1 MSNYRNLTTE
11 EIENIIARTAPT
23 IAGYITRFKNEIEVK
38 VLKNSA
44 VLNLPLHPENV
55 CELKLVNQLEKAVQE
70 VLKVKTI
77 TTYLKMS
84 KDYLSV
90 QTYQRFTKTTAIYPH
105 HQATNYLGLGLAS
118 EAGEVAGVLKKWV
131 RGDYSTQEA
140 REKLIKELGDVLW
153 YVARLADEQGIP
165 LVNIFTANMEKLQSR
180 QEKGVLKGDG
190 DDR

>member
-90 QTYQRFTKTTAIYPH
+90 QTYQRFTKTTAIYPQ
-105 HQATNYLGLGLAS
+105 HQATNYLGLGLTS

-165 LVNIFTANMEKLQSR
+165 LVNVFTANIEKLQSR

-190 DDR
+190 DNR